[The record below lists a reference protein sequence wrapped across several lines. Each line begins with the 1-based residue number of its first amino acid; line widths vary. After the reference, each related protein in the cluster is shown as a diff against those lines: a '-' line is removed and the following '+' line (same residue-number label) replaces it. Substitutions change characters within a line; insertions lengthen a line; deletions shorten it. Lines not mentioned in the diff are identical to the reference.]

1 MGLGGGEIFIGPHP
15 LLPTDKARHVGEAI
29 AMVVAETSSQA
40 VDAAEA
46 VEVTYETLP
55 CVLHAEDAM
64 QPGAPAVWDEATNNV
79 LVDTRFGHAA
89 KLIESWRMPPM
100 SSERIFTSAG

>member
-1 MGLGGGEIFIGPHP
+1 MGLGGGEVFFGPHV

-46 VEVTYETLP
+46 VEVTYEDVTVRL
-55 CVLHAEDAM
+55 ARRRRDAARR
-64 QPGAPAVWDEATNNV
+64 PGG
-79 LVDTRFGHAA
+79 LGRGHQ
-89 KLIESWRMPPM
+89 
-100 SSERIFTSAG
+100 